1 MHTHSL
7 NLRALNRASGNA
19 ILATAAIVLSS
30 LLTPLPAM
38 AAEPAATA
46 GAASSESTSAK
57 PRIIILATG
66 GTISGAADA
75 RSAIGYNSGE
85 VSGQQLVQGVPGIEK
100 LATVKSEQISNIGS
114 QDMNDKVW
122 FSLAKRIRQIF
133 DGNEADGV
141 VITHGT
147 DTMEETAFFLNN
159 VLDSAKPVVLVG
171 SMRPGT
177 ALSADG
183 PLNLYEAVEV
193 AASAQSRGRGVMVVM
208 NETIHA
214 PRWVTKTNV
223 TSVQSFQSLNA
234 GPLGYVDPASVRFL
248 APVGQAAA
256 ARYTLPKDEQLPRV
270 DIVYAHSNM
279 DASQIDHAIQDNA
292 RGIVIAGVGDGN
304 VSKAAMEAMLRA
316 VQKGIVVV
324 RATRV
329 PSGFVNRNVEVD
341 DDKSGFVVAYDLN
354 PQKARVLTQLLI
366 ANGVTAADKVQQAF
380 AATY

>member
-1 MHTHSL
+1 MNTHPHNGRPS
-7 NLRALNRASGNA
+7 ALIFCKAA
-19 ILATAAIVLSS
+19 LATAAIVFTT
-30 LLTPLPAM
+30 LLAPLPVT
-38 AAEPAATA
+38 AAEPTGSA
-46 GAASSESTSAK
+46 GAASSESAGDK

-85 VSGQQLVQGVPGIEK
+85 VSGQQLVQGVPGIDK

-122 FSLAKRIRQIF
+122 FSLANRITQIF
-133 DGNEADGV
+133 KDNEADGV

-147 DTMEETAFFLNN
+147 DTMEETAFFLHN

-171 SMRPGT
+171 SMRPGG

-183 PLNLYEAVEV
+183 PRNLYEAVEV
-193 AASAQSRGRGVMVVM
+193 AASAQAKARGVMVVM
-208 NETIHA
+208 NDTIHA

-248 APVGQAAA
+248 APAGPAAQAPYA
-256 ARYTLPKDEQLPRV
+256 LPKDGQLPRV
-270 DIVYAHSNM
+270 QIIYAHSNM
-279 DASQIDHAIQDNA
+279 DASQIDHAIESNA
-292 RGIVIAGVGDGN
+292 KGIVIAGVGDGN
-304 VSKAAMEAMLRA
+304 VSKPAMEAMLRA

-366 ANGVTAADKVQQAF
+366 ASGVTAADKVQQAF

>member
-1 MHTHSL
+1 MNNQPHNWRPS
-7 NLRALNRASGNA
+7 ALTACKMIFA
-19 ILATAAIVLSS
+19 AAAIVLTT
-30 LLTPLPAM
+30 LLAPLPIQ
-38 AAEPAATA
+38 AAEPAGSAS
-46 GAASSESTSAK
+46 AASSASVSTK

-75 RSAIGYNSGE
+75 RSAISYNSGE

-122 FSLAKRIRQIF
+122 FSLASRIKQIF
-133 DGNEADGV
+133 DGDQADGV

-147 DTMEETAFFLNN
+147 DTMEETAFFLHN
-159 VLDSAKPVVLVG
+159 VLSATRPVVLVG
-171 SMRPGT
+171 SMRPGG

-183 PLNLYEAVEV
+183 PRNLYEAVKV
-193 AASAQSRGRGVMVVM
+193 AASDQSKGRGVMVVM
-208 NETIHA
+208 NDTIHA

-223 TSVQSFQSLNA
+223 TSVQSFHSPNA

-248 APVGQAAA
+248 APVGQVAQAS
-256 ARYTLPKDEQLPRV
+256 YSLPKDGQLPRV
-270 DIVYAHSNM
+270 QIIYAHSNM
-279 DASQIDHAIQDNA
+279 DALQIDNAIENNA

-304 VSKAAMEAMLRA
+304 VSKPAMDAMLRA

-341 DDKSGFVVAYDLN
+341 DDKSGFVVSYDLS
-354 PQKARVLTQLLI
+354 PQKARILTQLLI
-366 ANGVTAADKVQQAF
+366 ASGVTAADKVQQAF
-380 AATY
+380 SASF

>member
-304 VSKAAMEAMLRA
+304 VSKPAMDAARSA
-316 VQKGIVVV
+316 KGHRCGSCNPCPV
-324 RATRV
+324 RLCKPQCR
-329 PSGFVNRNVEVD
+329 SG
-341 DDKSGFVVAYDLN
+341 
-354 PQKARVLTQLLI
+354 
-366 ANGVTAADKVQQAF
+366 
-380 AATY
+380 

>member
-38 AAEPAATA
+38 AAEPAATNS
-46 GAASSESTSAK
+46 AASSESTSAK

-304 VSKAAMEAMLRA
+304 VSKPAMEAMLRA